1 MSKSANDR
9 HGAVRR
15 NGGVSRYVLV
25 AAGCLAAV
33 AAGAAE
39 QGRHVNDFEI
49 TPFIGYMSGGKFEDP
64 TDNSD
69 RDLEADTLFGV
80 FADMVAGVPER
91 HYELLYAQQS
101 STVKGGAPIDMDV
114 QYLHIGG
121 TVGYADTVAYV
132 LPYFGVTFGAAR
144 FSPDADGLDDETK
157 LSFSV
162 GGGMKMPITDHIGLR
177 LDARAFITLLDSD
190 SELFCVSDAAGAG
203 CAISARSGTFLQYA
217 AGLGIVAAF

>member
-9 HGAVRR
+9 DCAVRR

-33 AAGAAE
+33 SAGAAD
-39 QGRHVNDFEI
+39 QRRHVNDFEI
-49 TPFIGYMSGGKFEDP
+49 TPFFGSMSGGKFEDP

-69 RDLEADTLFGV
+69 RNLDDDTFFGLF
-80 FADMVAGVPER
+80 ANMVADVPER
-91 HYELLYAQQS
+91 HYELLYAKQS

-121 TVGYADTVAYV
+121 TVSHIDTAYV
-132 LPYFGVTFGAAR
+132 IPYFGVTFGAAR
-144 FSPDADGLDDETK
+144 LSPDTSGLDDETK
-157 LSFSV
+157 VSFSV
-162 GGGMKMPITDHIGLR
+162 GGGMKIPITDHVGLR

-190 SELFCVSDAAGAG
+190 SELFCVSDATGAG
-203 CAISARSGTFLQYA
+203 CSIGARSDTFLQYA